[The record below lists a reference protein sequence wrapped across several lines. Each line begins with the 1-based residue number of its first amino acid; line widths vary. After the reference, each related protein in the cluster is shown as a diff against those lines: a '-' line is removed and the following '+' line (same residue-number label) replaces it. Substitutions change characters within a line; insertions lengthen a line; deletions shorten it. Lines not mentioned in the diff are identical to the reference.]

1 MAIPGGT
8 RGLGD
13 ILQDWLKA
21 IPPWSWHESWLV
33 GFDQRRV
40 ETIQWIAVTGVPLMK
55 GRHWDWAWQMIMTLP
70 YMLLGVD
77 FISIKKPVAPPPSL
91 FEDPVGTITRLT
103 DEVQNNKNVADLEKF
118 IGALTT
124 ERVMAVVRKYAAMD
138 DPKPMDFEN
147 EAQGAIRL
155 PTVLGVL
162 LEMGVEVAS
171 AGQIRGIGQLLMNL
185 ETSSGMQHMM
195 TAAVMPLFR
204 SGIQPKLDRFY
215 NRQYHPERFSA
226 AQISD
231 LFALGKRTA
240 DEVRAVLRDTG
251 WRDEDIQSWIDLS
264 YRTVSESDLWTLY
277 HEGLISKKDM
287 DDRLRALGYRPE
299 DLPLVYKANPGD
311 EAKGAKDV
319 LLSTAKSAYK
329 NDLIS
334 ESDFRRILQEQKY
347 PAQEIE
353 LQLQLLNM
361 QRASDDAE
369 FNRGE
374 IRTLYSN
381 RVIARPEAESYL
393 AQTGMTASQ
402 AGLLVSAWEK
412 ADSPAPVRINQAT
425 IREAFY
431 DGVLTREECKKRL
444 TDVGYVSADAEL
456 MVKTWE
462 TESLPRIAVPG
473 PRGAG
478 ALTLGQ
484 IAELIAAGLLN
495 RAEALA
501 RPELERYAEADR
513 VNLVELMVRQPTTQ
527 RMDVSQSV
535 LVEAYRLALLSR
547 SDFYDRLLERGLSAE
562 DAELTLVT
570 IDAQLA
576 EEAAGI
582 VSGTLKRPSV
592 GALQLAL
599 QRGLIAAEEFR
610 SILMNLGFND
620 DAIQIYAFNAQYQAP
635 AKPVALPRTTVL
647 DLYTKGKIGRADCQY
662 RLVGLGY
669 TVKDAQLLIEAE
681 MVKPEDSEVAQAYLA
696 GYVSEAAAGTWLLEA
711 GFSAADITAFFTQ
724 YPATAG

>member
-1 MAIPGGT
+1 MAIPGTT

-13 ILQDWLKA
+13 ILIEWLKVKILGPLLA
-21 IPPWSWHESWLV
+21 GWTDRIHSRQAAFDHWLV
-33 GFDQRRV
+33 VQGLPELYGYHPTAVVRTALAVLWLITNID
-40 ETIQWIAVTGVPLMK
+40 TIGVSTPK
-55 GRHWDWAWQMIMTLP
+55 TP
-70 YMLLGVD
+70 
-77 FISIKKPVAPPPSL
+77 PVSV
-91 FEDPVGTITRLT
+91 FQDPVGTVKRLT
-103 DEVQNNKNVADLEKF
+103 DAVQNDPNVAGLEQF
-118 IGALTT
+118 IGSLTT
-124 ERVMAVVRKYAAMD
+124 DRVMAVVRKYAAMD
-138 DPKPMDFEN
+138 DPDPSAFEN
-147 EAQGAIRL
+147 EAQGMLRL

-171 AGQIRGIGQLLMNL
+171 AGQIRGIGTILTNL
-185 ETSSGMQHMM
+185 ESSSGMQHMM
-195 TAAVMPLFR
+195 NAAVMPLFR

-215 NRQYHPERFSA
+215 NRKYHPERFTA

-231 LFALGKRTA
+231 LFALGKRSA

-251 WRDEDIQSWIDLS
+251 WRDEDIQAWIDLS
-264 YRTVSESDLWTLY
+264 YRTVSESDLWTLF
-277 HEGLISKKDM
+277 HAGTLAKPEM
-287 DDRLRALGYRPE
+287 DSRLRALGYRPE

-393 AQTGMTASQ
+393 AQTGMTGQQ

-431 DGVLTREECKKRL
+431 DGVLTREESKKRL
-444 TDVGYVSADAEL
+444 TDVGYSSPDAEL
-456 MVKTWE
+456 LVKTWE
-462 TESLPRIAVPG
+462 TESLPRTAVPG

-484 IAELIAAGLLN
+484 IAELMAAGLLN

-513 VNLVELMVRQPTTQ
+513 ANLVELMVRQPATQ
-527 RMDVSQSV
+527 RLDVAQSV
-535 LVEAYRLALLSR
+535 LVEAYRLALLTR
-547 SDFYDRLLERGLSAE
+547 SDFYDRLVERGLSAE

-576 EEAAGI
+576 EEQAGI

-592 GALQLAL
+592 GSLQLAL
-599 QRGLIAAEEFR
+599 QRGLLTVEEFR

-620 DAIQIYAFNAQYQAP
+620 DAIAIYSFNAQYQAP
-635 AKPVALPRTTVL
+635 LKPVALPRTTVL
-647 DLYTKGKIGRADCQY
+647 DLYVKGKIGRADTQY

-681 MVKPEDSEVAQAYLA
+681 MLKPEDSEVAQAYLA
-696 GYVSEAAAGTWLLEA
+696 GYVSEAAAGTWLVEA
-711 GFSAADITAFFTQ
+711 GFSQADITAFFAQ
-724 YPATAG
+724 YPAAA

>member
-8 RGLGD
+8 HGLGD
-13 ILQDWLKA
+13 ILQDWLKG
-21 IPPWSWHESWLV
+21 IPPWSWQEMWQA
-33 GFDQRRV
+33 GFDKRRV
-40 ETIQWIAVTGVPLMK
+40 EVVKWFVVTGVPLMK
-55 GRHWDWAWQMIMTLP
+55 GRHWDWAWQAIMTLV
-70 YMLLGVD
+70 YMVFGVD
-77 FISIKKPVAPPPSL
+77 PIGIKTPVSPGPS
-91 FEDPVGTITRLT
+91 FFDDPVGEVKRLT
-103 DEVQNNKNVADLEKF
+103 DTIQNNKNVADLEQF
-118 IGALTT
+118 IGSLTT
-124 ERVMAVVRKYAAMD
+124 DRVMAVVRKYADMESP
-138 DPKPMDFEN
+138 DPRAFEN
-147 EAQGAIRL
+147 EAQGMLRL
-155 PTVLGVL
+155 PTVIGVL

-185 ETSSGMQHMM
+185 ESSSGMQHMM
-195 TAAVMPLFR
+195 NAAVMPLFR

-231 LFALGKRTA
+231 LFALGKRSA

-251 WRDEDIQSWIDLS
+251 WRDEDIQAWIDLS

-277 HEGLISKKDM
+277 HAGQVAKPEM
-287 DDRLRALGYRPE
+287 DARLRALGYRPE
-299 DLPLVYKANPGD
+299 DMALVYKANPGD

-347 PAQEIE
+347 VPQEIE
-353 LQLQLLNM
+353 LQLQLLNL
-361 QRASDDAE
+361 QRTTDESE

-374 IRTLYSN
+374 IRILYSN

-393 AQTGMTASQ
+393 TLTGMTASQ
-402 AGLLVSAWEK
+402 AGLLVSAWDK

-431 DGVLTREECKKRL
+431 DGVLTREESKKRL
-444 TDVGYVSADAEL
+444 TEVGYDSPDAEL

-462 TESLPRIAVPG
+462 IESLPRVAAPG

-484 IAELIAAGLLN
+484 IADLIAAGLLN

-513 VNLVELMVRQPTTQ
+513 LNLVELMVRQPATQ
-527 RMDVSQSV
+527 RLDVSQSV
-535 LVEAYRLALLSR
+535 LVEAYRLNLLTR
-547 SDFYDRLLERGLSAE
+547 ADFYDRLLERGLSAE

-582 VSGTLKRPSV
+582 TSGTLKRPSV

-599 QRGLIAAEEFR
+599 QRGLLTVEEFR

-620 DAIQIYAFNAQYQAP
+620 DAIAIYSFNAQYQAP
-635 AKPVALPRTTVL
+635 AKPQALPRTTVL
-647 DLYTKGKIGRADCQY
+647 DLYVKGKIGRADTQY

-711 GFSAADITAFFTQ
+711 GFSAAEIQVFFRQ
-724 YPATAG
+724 YPAAA

>member
-1 MAIPGGT
+1 MAIPGAQK
-8 RGLGD
+8 GLGD
-13 ILQDWLKA
+13 KLVEWINT
-21 IPPWSWHESWLV
+21 IPPWSWYNTYTLNYSKRVVELGAWLS
-33 GFDQRRV
+33 
-40 ETIQWIAVTGVPLMK
+40 ITGIPLMRS
-55 GRHWDWAWQMIMTLP
+55 RHVDWLSKVYFAYL
-70 YMLLGVD
+70 YLVLGVD
-77 FISIKKPVAPPPSL
+77 IVGVRTPVAPGPSL
-91 FEDPVGTITRLT
+91 YDDPVGTVKRLT
-103 DEVQNNKNVADLEKF
+103 ESMQKDPNVAGLEQF
-118 IGALTT
+118 IGSLTT
-124 ERVMAVVRKYAAMD
+124 ERVMAVVRKYADMD
-138 DPKPMDFEN
+138 DPDPTAFLN
-147 EAQGAIRL
+147 EAQGMLRL
-155 PTVLGVL
+155 PAVLGVL
-162 LEMGVEVAS
+162 LELGVEVVS
-171 AGQIRGIGQLLMNL
+171 AGQIRGIGQILMNL

-195 TAAVMPLFR
+195 SAASMPLFR

-215 NRQYHPERFSA
+215 NRKYHPERFTA

-231 LFALGKRTA
+231 LFALGKRSA

-251 WRDEDIQSWIDLS
+251 WRDEDIQAWIDLS

-277 HEGLISKKDM
+277 HEGLIAKGEM
-287 DDRLRALGYRPE
+287 DARLRALGYRPE
-299 DLPLVYKANPGD
+299 DMALVYKANPGD
-311 EAKGAKDV
+311 EARGAKDV

-347 PAQEIE
+347 VPQEIE
-353 LQLQLLNM
+353 LQLQLLNL
-361 QRASDDAE
+361 QRATDESE

-393 AQTGMTASQ
+393 VQTGMTTSQ
-402 AGLLVSAWEK
+402 AGLLVSAWDK

-431 DGVLTREECKKRL
+431 DGVLTREESKKRL
-444 TDVGYVSADAEL
+444 TEVGYNSPDAEL

-462 TESLPRIAVPG
+462 TESLPRTAIPG

-484 IAELIAAGLLN
+484 IAELMAAGLLN

-501 RPELERYAEADR
+501 RPEMERYAEADR
-513 VNLVELMVRQPTTQ
+513 LNLVELMVRQPATQ
-527 RMDVSQSV
+527 SMDVSQSV

-576 EEAAGI
+576 EEQAGI
-582 VSGTLKRPSV
+582 VTGTLKRPSV
-592 GALQLAL
+592 GSLQLAL
-599 QRGLIAAEEFR
+599 QRGLLTVEEFR

-620 DAIQIYAFNAQYQAP
+620 DAIAIYSFNAQYQAP
-635 AKPVALPRTTVL
+635 AKPQALPRTTVL
-647 DLYTKGKIGRADCQY
+647 DLYVKGKIGRADCQY

-681 MVKPEDSEVAQAYLA
+681 MLKPEDSEVAQAYLA
-696 GYVSEAAAGTWLLEA
+696 GYVSEQAAGTWLLEA
-711 GFSAADITAFFTQ
+711 GFSAAEIKAFFDK
-724 YPATAG
+724 YPATA